1 MTTQQPPHLS
11 TPDKRP
17 LVVVAVGGNALI
29 ADPGRITQADQALA
43 AANSMRHV
51 AAMVAEGWN
60 VLVTHGN
67 GPQVGFL
74 LRRAEIATVELPMLP
89 LDVLGADTQGG
100 IGYLFTRALDNHFES
115 LGIPSTAVSLIT
127 RTVVDP
133 EDPAFKRPTKPIGSF
148 MTQEEARRRE
158 VEDDWVVAEDSGR
171 GWRRVVASPAPQE
184 ILEIGPIRTLLD
196 SGFTVVAG
204 GGGGVPLIRTLD
216 GLLGTEAVIDKDTAT
231 ALIANELEAD
241 LLLISTG
248 VDAVAINFNTPEER
262 WLSTI
267 TVAEA
272 REHLGAGHF
281 GAGSMAPKVEAAI
294 SFIERGGSRV
304 VITSPACMVAALE
317 GTAGTTIVP

>member
-1 MTTQQPPHLS
+1 MTAAG
-11 TPDKRP
+11 RP

-29 ADPGRITQADQALA
+29 TDAEHITQIDQGRA
-43 AANSMRHV
+43 AAESMAHV

-74 LRRAEIATVELPMLP
+74 LRRSEIASTELPLLP

-100 IGYLFTRALDNHFES
+100 IGYLFTRALDNHFDN
-115 LGIPSTAVSLIT
+115 LGLPAKAISLIT

-133 EDPAFKRPTKPIGSF
+133 DDPAFKHPSKPIGSF
-148 MTQEEARRRE
+148 MSEEDARRHE
-158 VEDDWVVAEDSGR
+158 IVDDWAVAEDSGR
-171 GWRRVVASPAPQE
+171 GWRRVVASPAPQT
-184 ILEIGPIRTLLD
+184 ILELDGIRTLLD
-196 SGFTVVAG
+196 AGFTVVAG
-204 GGGGVPLIRTLD
+204 GGGGVPLVRSLD
-216 GLLGTEAVIDKDTAT
+216 GLVGVDAVIDKDTAT
-231 ALIANELEAD
+231 ALLAHELEAD

-248 VDAVAINFNTPEER
+248 VHAVAVNFNTPEER

-272 REHLGAGHF
+272 REHLESGQF
-281 GAGSMAPKVEAAI
+281 GAGSMAPKIEAAV
-294 SFIERGGSRV
+294 SFIERGGTRV
-304 VITSPACMVAALE
+304 VITSPARMVEALS